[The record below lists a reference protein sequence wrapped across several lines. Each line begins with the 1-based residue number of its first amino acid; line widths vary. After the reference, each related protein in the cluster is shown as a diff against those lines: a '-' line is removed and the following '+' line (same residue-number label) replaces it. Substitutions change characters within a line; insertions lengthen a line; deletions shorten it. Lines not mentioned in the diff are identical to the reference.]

1 MPCIIDILKYT
12 IHNMLCALEEKIN
25 LEGSNG
31 SFGDLK
37 KTHKLKYPS
46 MKNEIPLQVDNLK
59 RMPKKTSGKNV
70 LSTDTKCFLLL

>member
-31 SFGDLK
+31 SFGD
-37 KTHKLKYPS
+37 
-46 MKNEIPLQVDNLK
+46 
-59 RMPKKTSGKNV
+59 
-70 LSTDTKCFLLL
+70 